1 LAVCKDMELS
11 GAVRSDEYSVSC
23 IEFVHVMLQILGAQ
37 QVRGAS
43 AWATAAVIR
52 VAIVMCEIW

>member
-1 LAVCKDMELS
+1 MELS
-11 GAVRSDEYSVSC
+11 GAVRSGEYSVSC

-43 AWATAAVIR
+43 ARATAAVIR